1 MATKLHFDPRRL
13 MEMAIEAMRQSINE
27 PRDDDAVPPKVGAVL
42 WKPDGTIETA
52 ARGELR
58 YGDHAEFTLLDRK
71 NRSNRLDGS
80 ILFATLEPCAP
91 GARNHPKLACAER
104 IVNARIKEVYVGIQD
119 PHPKVAGEGLK
130 FLKRHGVI
138 IHIFDRDLQD
148 IIKQENAEFF
158 DLAERAAEKHRR
170 RATITLSEYEK
181 PNAEVLLEDLSD
193 EALKRYQKFLGL
205 GEKET
210 AAFYRRLHQQGLL
223 EVSKDKRQP
232 TGFGTLLFGKHPR
245 DSIAQAG
252 LLATM
257 HYEDGREEVRDFD
270 GPMVLVPEQVF
281 QWLKDKLPNPIKRS
295 GAQRVEVNEALFELV
310 REGVVNA
317 LVHRDYGIKGAKCQL
332 SVTPDAIVVKSPGG
346 PIEPITLEQL
356 QSFNAPMISRN
367 PRLHAVFSKMELAEE
382 RGLGLKSMK
391 SRAAEA
397 ELPLPKY
404 TWEDPYLVLT
414 LYRSPESAAKGLG
427 KGVIAELTQEEQKGW
442 AFLASRTG
450 TTQSEYARNLE
461 VTARTAQR
469 HLTHFV
475 ELGLLRRVGAGP
487 ATEYLKP

>member
-1 MATKLHFDPRRL
+1 
-13 MEMAIEAMRQSINE
+13 MEMAIEVMRHSVNE
-27 PRDDDAVPPKVGAVL
+27 PRDDGAVPPKVGAVL

-58 YGDHAEFTLLDRK
+58 YGDHAEFTLLERK

-104 IVNARIKEVYVGIQD
+104 IVNARIKEVYFGLQD

-138 IHIFDRDLQD
+138 IHIFDRDLQEV
-148 IIKQENAEFF
+148 IKEENAEFF
-158 DLAERAAEKHRR
+158 DLAERAAEKHPR
-170 RATITLSEYEK
+170 RATITHSEYEK
-181 PNAEVLLEDLSD
+181 PSADVLLEDLSE
-193 EALKRYQKFLGL
+193 EALERYQKFLGL

-210 AAFYRRLHQQGLL
+210 AAFHRRLQQQGLL

-232 TGFGTLLFGKHPR
+232 TGFGTLLFGKYPR

-252 LLATM
+252 LLGTM

-382 RGLGLKSMK
+382 RGLGLQSMK
-391 SRAAEA
+391 NRAAEA
-397 ELPLPKY
+397 GLPLPKY

-414 LYRSPESAAKGLG
+414 LYRSPEGAAEGLG
-427 KGVIAELTQEEQKGW
+427 KGVIAKLNQEEQKGW

-450 TTQSEYARNLE
+450 TTQSEYADNLG

-469 HLTHFV
+469 HLSHFV
-475 ELGLLRRVGAGP
+475 ELGLLRRVGRGP
-487 ATEYLKP
+487 AIEYLKP

>member
-1 MATKLHFDPRRL
+1 
-13 MEMAIEAMRQSINE
+13 MEI
-27 PRDDDAVPPKVGAVL
+27 
-42 WKPDGTIETA
+42 
-52 ARGELR
+52 
-58 YGDHAEFTLLDRK
+58 
-71 NRSNRLDGS
+71 
-80 ILFATLEPCAP
+80 
-91 GARNHPKLACAER
+91 
-104 IVNARIKEVYVGIQD
+104 
-119 PHPKVAGEGLK
+119 
-130 FLKRHGVI
+130 
-138 IHIFDRDLQD
+138 
-148 IIKQENAEFF
+148 
-158 DLAERAAEKHRR
+158 
-170 RATITLSEYEK
+170 
-181 PNAEVLLEDLSD
+181 
-193 EALKRYQKFLGL
+193 
-205 GEKET
+205 
-210 AAFYRRLHQQGLL
+210 
-223 EVSKDKRQP
+223 SKDKRQP
-232 TGFGTLLFGKHPR
+232 TGFGTLLFGQHPR

-252 LLATM
+252 LLATL

-346 PIEPITLEQL
+346 PIESITLEQL

-404 TWEDPYLVLT
+404 SWEDPYLVLT
-414 LYRSPESAAKGLG
+414 LYRSPASAATGLS
-427 KGVIAELTQEEQKGW
+427 KEAIAELTQEEQKGW
-442 AFLASRTG
+442 TFLASRTG
-450 TTQSEYARNLE
+450 TTQSEYARNLG

>member
-1 MATKLHFDPRRL
+1 
-13 MEMAIEAMRQSINE
+13 MEMAIEAMRQSVNE
-27 PRDDDAVPPKVGAVL
+27 PRDDGAVPPKVGAVL

-58 YGDHAEFTLLDRK
+58 YGDHAEFTLLERK

-91 GARNHPKLACAER
+91 GARNHPKLACAEH

-119 PHPKVAGEGLK
+119 PHPKVAGEGLN

-138 IHIFDRDLQD
+138 IHVFDRDLQD

-170 RATITLSEYEK
+170 HATITVSEYEK

-210 AAFYRRLHQQGLL
+210 DAFYRRLYQQGLL

-232 TGFGTLLFGKHPR
+232 TGFGVLLFGKHPR

-257 HYEDGREEVRDFD
+257 HYEDGREEVRNFD
-270 GPMVLVPEQVF
+270 GPMVFVSEQVF

-391 SRAAEA
+391 SRAVEA
-397 ELPLPKY
+397 DLPLPRY
-404 TWEDPYLVLT
+404 TWEDPYLVLM
-414 LYRSPESAAKGLG
+414 LYRSPESAAKSLG
-427 KGVIAELTQEEQKGW
+427 KSVLAELTQEEQKGW
-442 AFLASRTG
+442 SFLASRTG
-450 TTQSEYARNLE
+450 TTQSEYARNFG

-487 ATEYLKP
+487 ATKYLKL

>member
-1 MATKLHFDPRRL
+1 
-13 MEMAIEAMRQSINE
+13 MELAIEVMRQSVNE
-27 PRDDDAVPPKVGAVL
+27 PRDDGAVPPKVGAVL

-58 YGDHAEFTLLDRK
+58 YGDHAEFTLLERK

-104 IVNARIKEVYVGIQD
+104 IVNARIKEVYFGIQD

-148 IIKQENAEFF
+148 VIKEENAEFF

-181 PNAEVLLEDLSD
+181 PSADVLLEDLSED
-193 EALKRYQKFLGL
+193 ALERYQKFLGL

-210 AAFYRRLHQQGLL
+210 AAFHRRLQQQGLL

-252 LLATM
+252 LLGTM
-257 HYEDGREEVRDFD
+257 HYENGREEVRDFD

-281 QWLKDKLPNPIKRS
+281 QWLKDKMPNPIKRS

-332 SVTPDAIVVKSPGG
+332 SVTPDMIVVKSPGG

-391 SRAAEA
+391 NRAAEA

-414 LYRSPESAAKGLG
+414 LYRSPEGAAKGLG
-427 KGVIAELTQEEQKGW
+427 KGVIAKLNQEEQKGW
-442 AFLASRTG
+442 VFMASRAG
-450 TTQSEYARNLE
+450 TTQSEYAGSLG

-469 HLTHFV
+469 HLSHFV
-475 ELGLLRRVGAGP
+475 ELGLLRRVGRGP